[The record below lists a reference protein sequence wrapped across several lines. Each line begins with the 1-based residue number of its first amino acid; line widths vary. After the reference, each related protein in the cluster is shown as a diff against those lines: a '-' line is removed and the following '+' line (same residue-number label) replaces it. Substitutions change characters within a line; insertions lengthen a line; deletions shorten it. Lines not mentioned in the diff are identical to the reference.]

1 MKLFLNLTL
10 DFPFDEAVL
19 KENPEAL
26 IKLVKQLYIKV
37 QQLEKENNQVR
48 LLEKEVARLQAE
60 LAKYTSPHIPSS
72 KQLYPKNKNIKKMI
86 KSGLPQK
93 VKGKRGGSKKGRS
106 GVTWDQKEPD
116 EVIHNYV
123 EECLNCH
130 KVADEKDL
138 KIAFT
143 KRILEIPE
151 QIKISIQEYH
161 IHKYECDCGR
171 TTQAEEPTL
180 EGTSLG
186 PNFLTFMTSAR
197 SHTGG
202 SFENLSRMIEDISGI
217 KPSQTSLNRALCM
230 ISTSLKP
237 VAEEIAVE
245 VMNSDY
251 INIDETGH
259 KLVLEGKRSQQ
270 GSNKI
275 WVWVFATPNAAY
287 YHVDMTRSQ
296 KAIKTALAFREQ
308 DKPPPISVTDAYPA
322 YLNMFETKQFCWA
335 HLLRD
340 SKEVEDSCFAG
351 KILHD
356 KLVDMFQRIK
366 ALKKSLLD
374 KNGTTRGISD
384 KVYNQA
390 LMDIKEIAEA
400 RSCKKIITIQNHLIR
415 RAANYITCLRHP
427 QVPMENGHAERL
439 LKSVIVHRSNGKPLR
454 SERAMEQ
461 YGILLTVLTT
471 WKLRG
476 LPVGNTLRDW
486 IGKQISQ
493 AKLLD

>member
-1 MKLFLNLTL
+1 M
-10 DFPFDEAVL
+10 
-19 KENPEAL
+19 
-26 IKLVKQLYIKV
+26 
-37 QQLEKENNQVR
+37 
-48 LLEKEVARLQAE
+48 
-60 LAKYTSPHIPSS
+60 
-72 KQLYPKNKNIKKMI
+72 
-86 KSGLPQK
+86 
-93 VKGKRGGSKKGRS
+93 KGKRGGSKIGRS
-106 GVTWDQKEPD
+106 GIIWDQKEPD

-130 KVADEKDL
+130 KVANKNVQ

-151 QIKISIQEYH
+151 LIKISVQEYH

-171 TTQAEEPTL
+171 TTQVEEPTI

-186 PNFLTFMTSAR
+186 PNFLTFITSAH

-202 SFENLSRMIEDISGI
+202 SFENLSRMIEDISGV
-217 KPSQTSLNRALCM
+217 KPSQTSLNRALSM
-230 ISTSLKP
+230 VSTSLKP

-259 KLVLEGKRSQQ
+259 KLVLEGKRSQKSQQ

-296 KAIKTALAFREQ
+296 DAIKTALAFREQ
-308 DKPPPISVTDAYPA
+308 DKPPPISVSDAYPA

-340 SKEVEDSCFAG
+340 SKEVEDTCFAG
-351 KILHD
+351 KMLHD

-366 ALKKSLLD
+366 AMKKNLQE
-374 KNGTTRGISD
+374 KNGTIRGISD
-384 KVYNQA
+384 
-390 LMDIKEIAEA
+390 
-400 RSCKKIITIQNHLIR
+400 
-415 RAANYITCLRHP
+415 
-427 QVPMENGHAERL
+427 
-439 LKSVIVHRSNGKPLR
+439 
-454 SERAMEQ
+454 
-461 YGILLTVLTT
+461 
-471 WKLRG
+471 
-476 LPVGNTLRDW
+476 W
-486 IGKQISQ
+486 IGK
-493 AKLLD
+493 

>member
-1 MKLFLNLTL
+1 MSL

-19 KENPEAL
+19 KESPEAL
-26 IKLVKQLYIKV
+26 IKLIKQLYIKV
-37 QQLEKENNQVR
+37 QKLEEENKQVKQ
-48 LLEKEVARLQAE
+48 LEKEVAKLQAE

-72 KQLYPKNKNIKKMI
+72 KQLYPKIKKGSQ
-86 KSGLPQK
+86 SGMPK
-93 VKGKRGGSKKGRS
+93 ASKGKRGGSKKGRS

-123 EECLNCH
+123 EECLNCY
-130 KVADEKDL
+130 KVADKKDQ
-138 KIAFT
+138 KISYT

-151 QIKISIQEYH
+151 QIKISLQEYY
-161 IHKYECDCGR
+161 IHKYECDCGS
-171 TTQAEEPTL
+171 TTQAQEPTI

-202 SFENLSRMIEDISGI
+202 SFENLSRMVEDISDV
-217 KPSQTSLNRALCM
+217 KPSQTSLNRALSKVCD
-230 ISTSLKP
+230 SLEP
-237 VAEEIAVE
+237 VANEIAVE

-251 INIDETGH
+251 FNIDETGH
-259 KLVLEGKRSQQ
+259 KLVLEGKRS
-270 GSNKI
+270 GSKKI

-287 YHVDMTRSQ
+287 YHVDMSRS
-296 KAIKTALAFREQ
+296 KDAIKTALAFRDQ

-340 SKEVEDSCFAG
+340 SKEVEDTCLAG
-351 KILHD
+351 KIIHD
-356 KLVDMFQRIK
+356 RLTDMFQRIK
-366 ALKKSLLD
+366 ALKKKLHQS
-374 KNGTTRGISD
+374 NRSVSEN
-384 KVYNQA
+384 VYNKA
-390 LMDIKEIAEA
+390 LRDLNEIAED
-400 RSCKKIITIQNHLIR
+400 RSCKNVRMIQNHLKR
-415 RAANYITCLRHP
+415 RADHYLTCLRHP
-427 QVPMENGHAERL
+427 HIPMENGHAERL

-454 SERAMEQ
+454 SERAMRQ
-461 YGILLTVLTT
+461 YAILLTVLTT

-476 LPVGNTLRDW
+476 LPVGSTLRDW

-493 AKLLD
+493 PKLLD

>member
-1 MKLFLNLTL
+1 MKLFLNLSL
-10 DFPFDEAVL
+10 DFPFDETAL
-19 KENPEAL
+19 KEDPDTL
-26 IKLVKQLYIKV
+26 IELVKQLYIKV
-37 QQLEKENNQVR
+37 QQLEKENKQLR
-48 LLEKEVARLQAE
+48 LLQKEVARVQAE

-72 KQLYPKNKNIKKMI
+72 KQLYPKKKII

-93 VKGKRGGSKKGRS
+93 VKGKRGGSKQGRS

-116 EVIHNYV
+116 EIKHNYV
-123 EECLNCH
+123 KECLNCH
-130 KVADEKDL
+130 KVAAERDQ

-151 QIKISIQEYH
+151 QITVSVQEYH

-171 TTQAEEPTL
+171 TTQAEEPTI

-186 PNFLTFMTSAR
+186 PNFLTFITSAR

-202 SFENLSRMIEDISGI
+202 SFENLSRMIEDISGV
-217 KPSQTSLNRALCM
+217 KPSQTSLNRALSK

-237 VAEEIAVE
+237 VANEIAVE

-251 INIDETGH
+251 VNIDETGH

-270 GSNKI
+270 GSSKI

-287 YHVDMTRSQ
+287 YHVDMSRSQ
-296 KAIKTALAFREQ
+296 NAIKTALAFRDQ
-308 DKPPPISVTDAYPA
+308 DRPPPISVTDAYPA

-340 SKEVEDSCFAG
+340 SKEVEDSCFVG
-351 KILHD
+351 KVLHD

-366 ALKKSLLD
+366 TLKKNLRE
-374 KNGTTRGISD
+374 KNGKVSD

-390 LMDIKEIAEA
+390 LRDLKEIAEA
-400 RSCKKIITIQNHLIR
+400 RSCENVIKIQNHLKR
-415 RAANYITCLRHP
+415 RADQYITCLRHP
-427 QVPMENGHAERL
+427 HVPMENGHAERL

-454 SERAMEQ
+454 SERAMEH

-476 LPVGNTLRDW
+476 LPVGSTLRDW